1 MFGRW
6 ARQAGLLVTPE
17 ERNPPPILTASVAHA
32 RRLRGPA
39 NATLELG
46 RNEQA
51 RDAYIAL
58 IPPQPAKP
66 VDKRLPEVSAA
77 AKIDVASTQAQ
88 ALNFL
93 DRAERAAL
101 LNTPALLDR
110 WARLPQ

>member
-1 MFGRW
+1 M
-6 ARQAGLLVTPE
+6 
-17 ERNPPPILTASVAHA
+17 
-32 RRLRGPA
+32 RGPA

-58 IPPQPAKP
+58 IPPQPTLP

-110 WARLPQ
+110 WARLPP